1 MNKLDKLK
9 NENTKKIG
17 KLIIDKAKLKDAL
30 EYLLDMYIQLVDNAC
45 QCENMYFD
53 DPTELCPYC
62 NAKEVLKEI
71 KWYWKCNFNNVER
84 SK

>member
-1 MNKLDKLK
+1 MCDELDSLR
-9 NENTKKIG
+9 NETTKKLG
-17 KLIIDKAKLKDAL
+17 KLIIDKDNLKDAL

-45 QCENMYFD
+45 QCKNMYFD

-71 KWYWKCNFNNVER
+71 E
-84 SK
+84 